1 MRRLRTSALG
11 LMILV
16 LAAGCTDRDLTTQPA
31 HPGDALYASTGA
43 HDRIEGRYIVVL
55 SAQPAAR
62 NAAAAAALDAVTAD
76 LSRQPGAR
84 VDRTYR
90 NALSGFAAQL
100 TDEQAEM
107 LRKDPRVRSVQ
118 QDSYVQLPGIPTVQE
133 YPTWGLD
140 RIDQR
145 ELLLDRAYAYTGTGR
160 GVTIYNVDSGIRY
173 THTEFGGRASNGHDF
188 QLEDDPA
195 NTDPTQGPGED
206 CRGHGTHVAGTLA
219 GTTYGVAKEASVVS
233 VRIFGC
239 VGGSTRSRVIAA
251 VDWVTADHLAR
262 RAQDPLASSI
272 ANLEVVGP
280 AGDDLDDAVR
290 TMIGAGVTAVAAAG
304 NNGAVDGACA
314 LSPSRVAEAMTIGA
328 TNIDNSRA
336 SFSNHGACVD
346 WFAPGRN
353 ITSASHLED
362 SETRVASGTS
372 MAMPHTAGVAAIYL
386 EANPGA
392 SPAEVFSALRAAT
405 TGDVVT
411 IAAPGANHM
420 LHSLFQPVSFTPPTH
435 PDLNLSTSGA
445 RESGNQVV
453 YLTWEPAGGAFHDYV
468 RIFRDG
474 GFLPPH
480 RPSSGSFR
488 DDTGAKGRDGTWVH
502 QVCEAFYD
510 NCSAR
515 VTTVFGDG
523 GGGGGDDPPPP
534 SGDGPTA
541 SFTYRC
547 QNTDTCQF
555 TDTSTSGGSAIVAWL
570 WTSSAGHSETTQH
583 TSVTF
588 GQAGSYTVTL
598 RVTDG
603 DQRSDE
609 ASAAVNCSMHQRHGL
624 RCS

>member
-31 HPGDALYASTGA
+31 HPADALHAASTGA

-62 NAAAAAALDAVTAD
+62 NAAAAAALEAVTAD

-100 TDEQAEM
+100 TDEQAEK

-145 ELLLDRAYAYTGTGR
+145 ERLLDRAYAYTGTGR

-195 NTDPTQGPGED
+195 NTDPSQGPGED
-206 CRGHGTHVAGTLA
+206 CMGHGTHVTGTLA
-219 GTTYGVAKEASVVS
+219 GSTYGVAKEASVVS

-262 RAQDPLASSI
+262 RAQDPLARSV
-272 ANLEVVGP
+272 ANLEVVSAP
-280 AGDDLDDAVR
+280 GDDLDDAVR

-304 NNGAVDGACA
+304 NNGVVGGACA

-346 WFAPGRN
+346 WFAPGAN
-353 ITSASHLED
+353 ITSASHLDD
-362 SETRVASGTS
+362 SGTRVNSGTS

-386 EANPGA
+386 EGNPGA

-405 TGDVVT
+405 TKDVVT
-411 IAAPGANHM
+411 MAAPGENHM
-420 LHSLFQPVSFTPPTH
+420 LHSLFQPVSFTPPPP
-435 PDLNLSTSGA
+435 PDFNLSTTAA
-445 RESGNQVV
+445 RESGNQIV
-453 YLTWEPAGGAFHDYV
+453 YLTWDPTADTHVRVFLNGALLAPIVFPNSGW
-468 RIFRDG
+468 FR
-474 GFLPPH
+474 H
-480 RPSSGSFR
+480 N
-488 DDTGAKGRDGTWVH
+488 TGVKGKDGTWVH

-510 NCSAR
+510 GCSEQ
-515 VTTVFGDG
+515 VTTVFGD

-541 SFTYRC
+541 SFSYRC
-547 QNTDTCQF
+547 QNTATCQL
-555 TDTSTSGGSAIVAWL
+555 TDTSTPGGSVIGEWL
-570 WTSSAGHSETTQH
+570 WTSSAGHSGTTQN
-583 TSVTF
+583 TAFTF
-588 GQAGSYTVTL
+588 TAAGSHTVTL

-603 DQRSDE
+603 SQQTDQ
-609 ASAAVNCSMHQRHGL
+609 ASATINCSLHQRHGL